1 MWWRRLN
8 QRLAE
13 DQGNWFGDNKRDIG
27 IISVLKTVETV
38 PRLIAIEALLQAC
51 LIMLKEEQMSQ
62 VSLQRSAAITEIQSA
77 LLRLTG

>member
-1 MWWRRLN
+1 MN

>member
-1 MWWRRLN
+1 MN

-77 LLRLTG
+77 LLRFTG